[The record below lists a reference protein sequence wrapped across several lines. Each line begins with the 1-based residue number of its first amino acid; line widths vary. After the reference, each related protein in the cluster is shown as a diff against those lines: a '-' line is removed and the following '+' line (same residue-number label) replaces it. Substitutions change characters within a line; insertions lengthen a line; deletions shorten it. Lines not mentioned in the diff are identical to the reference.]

1 MKRNTILFSL
11 VSCLVLTTI
20 SFYGCKKQDQPE
32 QTPQSVTIESN
43 QETTKQALSVEPDSI
58 IKENLRILYVSN
70 PDSTRAKDFV
80 NFLSKHF
87 AAVQTGDLKTFR
99 EADSEGFDVTILD
112 YDGDGF
118 KAPRPQISPN
128 FSRPVVTVG
137 VIGAHICDSL
147 SLKTGYL

>member
-1 MKRNTILFSL
+1 MKRNLTFYLLGSWLFLSIFAL
-11 VSCLVLTTI
+11 
-20 SFYGCKKQDQPE
+20 YGCRKQDQPE

-43 QETTKQALSVEPDSI
+43 SETAEQALSTEPDSI
-58 IKENLRILYVSN
+58 TKENLRILYVSN

-80 NFLSKHF
+80 NFLNKHF
-87 AAVQTGDLKTFR
+87 AAVRTGELKAFR
-99 EADSEGFDVTILD
+99 EADSEDFDVTILD

-118 KAPRPQISPN
+118 KIPRTRLSRN

-137 VIGAHICDSL
+137 VIGAFICDNL